1 MMMMMMQGR
10 AVNAVLLFGVLMMNC
25 LVNVINSFQQ
35 PSPLS
40 QSLSSRALSRPTRTS
55 TLLKSSTLESPSS
68 SSTTSE
74 TPDTTDID
82 PTAAA
87 SSSEDNSSHDKY
99 DKFDY
104 YNHWYPVIWKQDLQ
118 YNVPTKVTIFD
129 VDYVISKIL
138 NDKSGEDEI
147 IALHDVCPHK
157 LAKLSQGR
165 VTSSGDFQCA
175 YHGWSFNGKSGQCVE
190 IPQVVN
196 LVNNGVGEDEGEES
210 TTSSQTKTTMPS
222 FVTQSSKSSATAV
235 PAMIQYDMVWLF
247 PGGNLEKAL
256 LAPPPPTIPELEPV
270 EGSEDG
276 KPEFQLSSV
285 SMRDMP
291 IDFPILLSNIC
302 DPDQLSI
309 SICEI

>member
-1 MMMMMMQGR
+1 M
-10 AVNAVLLFGVLMMNC
+10 
-25 LVNVINSFQQ
+25 
-35 PSPLS
+35 
-40 QSLSSRALSRPTRTS
+40 
-55 TLLKSSTLESPSS
+55 
-68 SSTTSE
+68 
-74 TPDTTDID
+74 
-82 PTAAA
+82 
-87 SSSEDNSSHDKY
+87 
-99 DKFDY
+99 
-104 YNHWYPVIWKQDLQ
+104 IWKQDLQ

-129 VDYVISKIL
+129 VDYVISKIF
-138 NDKSGEDEI
+138 NKNTNNTGDEDEI
-147 IALHDVCPHK
+147 IALLDVCPHK

-165 VTSSGDFQCA
+165 VTSSGEFQCA
-175 YHGWSFNGKSGQCVE
+175 YHGWKFNGISGQCVE

-196 LVNNGVGEDEGEES
+196 LIESNGDGEGVEDTTS
-210 TTSSQTKTTMPS
+210 TTTKTSMPS

-256 LAPPPPTIPELEPV
+256 LAPPPPTIPELEPSD
-270 EGSEDG
+270 ENDG

-309 SICEI
+309 HMP